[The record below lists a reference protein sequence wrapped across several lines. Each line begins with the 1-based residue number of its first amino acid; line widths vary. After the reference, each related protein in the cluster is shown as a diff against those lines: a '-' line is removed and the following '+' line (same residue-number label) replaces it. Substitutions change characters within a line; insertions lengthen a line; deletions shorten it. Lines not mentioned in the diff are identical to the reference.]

1 MASVK
6 HRRLYPSIME
16 DMIVDLQTFAK
27 ENAINHRFVGGISYG
42 GLLNDKTTYE
52 IDVLKREV
60 RLKKHNQLTLLRN
73 DGTVR
78 DIDLI
83 FLTQNQTKITK
94 LKEYVRELK
103 WKTRNKISF
112 TPSISIEGVRQIAG
126 KQTTGQFFQYVTE
139 IGVKKG
145 QYYLM
150 FDEIKEKISPDSLEP
165 WTVILEDG
173 VSYTTRNPLA
183 DYYAYQFRSPSGVK
197 QKDVDKVK
205 LLKKLS
211 AQVLKEGAKKSIPY
225 NSKQYYQPWQQYI
238 RKLQRSTL
246 PAVLSKRAILAWYWQ
261 TIGTSFSHGKG
272 VLGKAIFGIF
282 NTLTRNRL

>member
-1 MASVK
+1 MAPAK
-6 HRRLYPSIME
+6 RRKLYPTIME
-16 DMIVDLQTFAK
+16 EMIVDIESFGK
-27 ENAINHRFVGGISYG
+27 ENGIKHRFVGGISYG

-52 IDVLKREV
+52 ISVLKREIK
-60 RLKKHNQLTLLRN
+60 LKKHNQPTLLRE

-78 DIDLI
+78 DIDII
-83 FLTQNQTKITK
+83 FLTQNQAKITK
-94 LKEYVRELK
+94 LKEYVRKLK

-112 TPSISIEGVRQIAG
+112 TPSISIEGVRILDDRQKSG
-126 KQTTGQFFQYVTE
+126 KFFQYVTE
-139 IGVKKG
+139 IGIKKG
-145 QYYLM
+145 QHYLM
-150 FDEIKEKISPDSLEP
+150 FDEIKEKISIDSLEP
-165 WTVILEDG
+165 WTVILEND
-173 VSYTTRNPLA
+173 VRFTTRNPLA

-197 QKDVDKVK
+197 QKDIDKVR

-211 AQVLKEGAKKSIPY
+211 AQVIREGVKNSIFY
-225 NSKQYYQPWQQYI
+225 NSKQYYQSWQQYI

>member
-6 HRRLYPSIME
+6 RRKLYPSIME
-16 DMIVDLQTFAK
+16 EMIVDLQTFGK

-42 GLLNDKTTYE
+42 GLLNEKTSYE
-52 IDVLKREV
+52 IDVLKREIK
-60 RLKKHNQLTLLRN
+60 LKKHNQLTLLRD

-83 FLTQNQTKITK
+83 FLTQNQTKILK
-94 LKEYVRELK
+94 LKEHVRELK

-112 TPSISIEGVRQIAG
+112 TPSISIEGVRPIVD
-126 KQTTGQFFQYVTE
+126 KQKTGQFFQYVTE
-139 IGVKKG
+139 IGVKKN
-145 QYYLM
+145 QYFLM
-150 FDEIKEKISPDSLEP
+150 FDEIKEKISADSLEP
-165 WTVILEDG
+165 WTVILENG
-173 VSYTTRNPLA
+173 VRYTTRNPLA

-197 QKDVDKVK
+197 QKDIEKVR

-211 AQVLKEGAKKSIPY
+211 AQVLKEGTKNSISY
-225 NSKQYYQPWQQYI
+225 NSKQYYQSWQQYI

-272 VLGKAIFGIF
+272 VLGKALFGIF
-282 NTLTRNRL
+282 NTVTRNRL

>member
-1 MASVK
+1 MASAK
-6 HRRLYPSIME
+6 HHKLYPSIME
-16 DMIVDLQTFAK
+16 EMIVELESFGK
-27 ENAINHRFVGGISYG
+27 ENSINHRFVGGISYG
-42 GLLNDKTTYE
+42 GLLNEKTSYE
-52 IDVLKREV
+52 IDVLKREIK
-60 RLKKHNQLTLLRN
+60 LKRHNQLTLLRD

-83 FLTQNQTKITK
+83 FLTQNQTKILK

-112 TPSISIEGVRQIAG
+112 TPSISIEGVRLIED
-126 KQTTGQFFQYVTE
+126 KQKSGQFFQYVTE
-139 IGVKKG
+139 IGIKNS

-150 FDEIKEKISPDSLEP
+150 FDEIKEKISPNSLES
-165 WTVILEDG
+165 WAVVLENG

-183 DYYAYQFRSPSGVK
+183 DYYAYQFRSPSGIK
-197 QKDVDKVK
+197 QKDVEKVK

-211 AQVLKEGAKKSIPY
+211 VQVIKEGVKNSILF

-238 RKLQRSTL
+238 RRLQRSTL

-272 VLGKAIFGIF
+272 ALGKAIFGIY
-282 NTLTRNRL
+282 NTLTRSRL

>member
-1 MASVK
+1 
-6 HRRLYPSIME
+6 
-16 DMIVDLQTFAK
+16 MIVDLEFFGNQ
-27 ENAINHRFVGGISYG
+27 NGINHRFVGGISYG
-42 GLLNDKTTYE
+42 GLLNDKTTYS
-52 IDVLKREV
+52 INVSKREIT
-60 RLKKHNQLTLLRN
+60 LKKHNQLTLLRD

-83 FLTQNQTKITK
+83 FLTQNQNKIMK
-94 LKEYVRELK
+94 LKEHVRELK

-112 TPSISIEGVRQIAG
+112 TPSISIEGVRSIDD
-126 KQTTGQFFQYVTE
+126 KQKTGQFFQYVSE
-139 IGVKKG
+139 IGIKNG

-150 FDEIKEKISPDSLEP
+150 FDEIREKISIDSLEP
-165 WTVILEDG
+165 WTVILENG
-173 VSYTTRNPLA
+173 LRFTTRNPLA
-183 DYYAYQFRSPSGVK
+183 DYYAYQFRSPSGIK
-197 QKDVDKVK
+197 QKDVEKVK

-211 AQVLKEGAKKSIPY
+211 VQMVKEGVANSIYY
-225 NSKQYYQPWQQYI
+225 NSKQYYQSWQQYI

-282 NTLTRNRL
+282 NTVTRNRL

>member
-1 MASVK
+1 MASAK
-6 HRRLYPSIME
+6 HRKLYPSIME
-16 DMIVDLQTFAK
+16 EMIVDLQTFGK
-27 ENAINHRFVGGISYG
+27 ENGINHRFVGGISYG
-42 GLLNDKTTYE
+42 GLLNEKTSYS

-60 RLKKHNQLTLLRN
+60 RLKKHNQLTLLRD

-94 LKEYVRELK
+94 LKEHVRELK

-112 TPSISIEGVRQIAG
+112 TPSISIEGVRPIADRQ
-126 KQTTGQFFQYVTE
+126 KTGQFFQYVTE

-150 FDEIKEKISPDSLEP
+150 FDEIKEKISNDSLEP
-165 WTVILEDG
+165 WTLILESG
-173 VSYTTRNPLA
+173 VSYTTRSPLA
-183 DYYAYQFRSPSGVK
+183 DYYAYQFRSPSGIK
-197 QKDVDKVK
+197 QKDVEKVK

-211 AQVLKEGAKKSIPY
+211 AQVIKEGAKNSLAY
-225 NSKQYYQPWQQYI
+225 NSKQYYQSWQQYI

-261 TIGTSFSHGKG
+261 TIGTSFSHGTG
-272 VLGKAIFGIF
+272 LLGMEVFGIF

>member
-1 MASVK
+1 
-6 HRRLYPSIME
+6 
-16 DMIVDLQTFAK
+16 MIVDLQSFCK
-27 ENAINHRFVGGISYG
+27 ENGLNHRFVGGISYG
-42 GLLNDKTTYE
+42 GLLNEKTTYE
-52 IDVLKREV
+52 VDALKKEV
-60 RLKKHNQLTLLRN
+60 RLRKHNQLTLLRD

-83 FLTQNQTKITK
+83 FLTQNQTKIAR

-103 WKTRNKISF
+103 WRTRNKISF
-112 TPSISIEGVRQIAG
+112 TPSISIEGVRPIID
-126 KQTTGQFFQYVTE
+126 KQKTGQFFQYVTE
-139 IGVKKG
+139 IGIKKG
-145 QYYLM
+145 QHYLM
-150 FDEIKEKISPDSLEP
+150 FDEIKEKISLDSLEP
-165 WTVILEDG
+165 WTVILENG
-173 VSYTTRNPLA
+173 TTFTTRNPLA

-197 QKDVDKVK
+197 QKDIDKVK

-211 AQVLKEGAKKSIPY
+211 AQVVKEGVKNSIFY

-272 VLGKAIFGIF
+272 VLGKALFGIF